1 VLAPDAQPAS
11 DVGLSLRVAALA
23 AQHGLLVAPSTAARL
38 ARLAPSLP
46 QPWPAAARRD
56 LVTLLSSGRS
66 LLPVWEELEQAEVVG
81 CWLPEWAGVVC
92 LPSEAVVHR
101 FTVDRHSLEACVEAS
116 ARARDVARPDL
127 LVVAALLHDLGKALP
142 GDHSEVGAA
151 MAHTIAT
158 RMGFAPSDVA
168 TLERLVALHLF
179 LPQIATRRD
188 LDDPATADAVA
199 ERIGDVA
206 TLELLAALTES
217 DARAASGHAWS
228 TWRAALVRRLVEQ
241 CRSRLRHD
249 VAEPV
254 SQPLTAPKEV
264 VPVSGHAVQV
274 GVVAT
279 DDGSHIWV
287 AGRDRVGLLAD
298 VAGTLAWAGLTV
310 RGLQAVS
317 DGVRGMRS
325 QWDVTTPALETPSLV
340 LRLRRVLDGS
350 VSLDARIQITPGP
363 AAVPPRIDV
372 VDTPSAGATVLEL
385 RAADRRGLL
394 WRTFR
399 TLSEA
404 GVDVRSAHVDTLG
417 SQAVDVLYL
426 VDATGS
432 ALAPEVTAQ
441 LVRRLEDALR

>member
-1 VLAPDAQPAS
+1 
-11 DVGLSLRVAALA
+11 
-23 AQHGLLVAPSTAARL
+23 
-38 ARLAPSLP
+38 
-46 QPWPAAARRD
+46 
-56 LVTLLSSGRS
+56 
-66 LLPVWEELEQAEVVG
+66 VWEELEQAEVVG

-158 RMGFAPSDVA
+158 RMGFAPSDA
-168 TLERLVALHLF
+168 AALERLVALHLF

-350 VSLDARIQITPGP
+350 VSLDARMQITPGP